1 MLDIKITNARIVDGT
16 GAPSRQGSVGI
27 RDGKVV
33 ALGTVE
39 GEATT
44 TIDAKGHVVAPG
56 FVDIHTHYDAQVV
69 WDRMMT
75 ISPWHGVTTA
85 VIGNCGF
92 GVAPTRPADR
102 DLIVRT
108 LEKVEGM
115 SVDALNAGLGD
126 WGFESFPEYLDALE
140 AQGTAINLGVLF
152 GHTPLRLYVMG
163 LDATERA
170 ATDAELATMRGLF
183 AEGLEAGALGF
194 ATSKAVTHTG
204 FEGRPVPSRL
214 ATFEEIMGLAS
225 VMGEQKTGLMQATIG
240 RDLFLDEFEK
250 IARAT
255 GRPISWTALLAGV
268 SLADGDH
275 MDQLRRSADLN
286 ALGLP
291 IYPQVTPRA
300 LMFEQQFSAPFIFEP
315 MSIFRD
321 VRGADHEGKK
331 RIYADKAFRDAFRH
345 KMDGNAKPTFIRSF
359 EKTIIAD
366 VPGAPEL
373 SERLLREVAAE
384 RGVAM
389 TDLILDLSLETDLE
403 ARFRMPV
410 ANHEEDEV
418 EPLLKEHLAPVGAIK
433 CNPTRMMLASACS
446 AVCLWLPD
454 SSQA

>member
-194 ATSKAVTHTG
+194 ADA
-204 FEGRPVPSRL
+204 PSP
-214 ATFEEIMGLAS
+214 AAS
-225 VMGEQKTGLMQATIG
+225 P
-240 RDLFLDEFEK
+240 R
-250 IARAT
+250 
-255 GRPISWTALLAGV
+255 S
-268 SLADGDH
+268 
-275 MDQLRRSADLN
+275 RRSWVS
-286 ALGLP
+286 P
-291 IYPQVTPRA
+291 P
-300 LMFEQQFSAPFIFEP
+300 SW
-315 MSIFRD
+315 
-321 VRGADHEGKK
+321 
-331 RIYADKAFRDAFRH
+331 
-345 KMDGNAKPTFIRSF
+345 GNRRPA
-359 EKTIIAD
+359 
-366 VPGAPEL
+366 
-373 SERLLREVAAE
+373 
-384 RGVAM
+384 
-389 TDLILDLSLETDLE
+389 
-403 ARFRMPV
+403 
-410 ANHEEDEV
+410 
-418 EPLLKEHLAPVGAIK
+418 
-433 CNPTRMMLASACS
+433 
-446 AVCLWLPD
+446 
-454 SSQA
+454 